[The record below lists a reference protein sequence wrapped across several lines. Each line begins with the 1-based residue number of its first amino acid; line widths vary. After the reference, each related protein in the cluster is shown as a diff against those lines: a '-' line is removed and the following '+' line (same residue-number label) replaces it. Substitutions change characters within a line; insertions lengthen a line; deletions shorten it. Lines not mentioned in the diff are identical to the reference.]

1 MRAVLRLLSAAAV
14 VAGVC
19 TGAGAGTIVEFPGA
33 TPQGPALRGYLARP
47 DTGLSAYLAG
57 QPEAAAARYP
67 AVVVLHGCSG
77 FSGHSASIADRLA
90 SWGYVALAVDSLGPR
105 GIPTACGAIGL
116 PDQAFDAY
124 AALRYLA
131 RLDFVDPAR
140 IGVLGQ
146 SMGGSS
152 ILRAL
157 QGDDIAR
164 HFAERFRAAVAY
176 YPGCRVAD
184 ANLTAPTLILIGEAD
199 DWTWADFCQAMVEHA
214 RPGSAPIAI
223 TVYPG
228 ATHAFDVAEFD
239 RAVSAYGH
247 RLEYNGPAA
256 KDAAQKTRAFLAA
269 HLGQGASGRPAHE

>member
-1 MRAVLRLLSAAAV
+1 MTVILRLLSAAVV
-14 VAGVC
+14 VAWLC
-19 TGAGAGTIVEFPGA
+19 AGAGAGTIVECPGA
-33 TPQGPALRGYLARP
+33 TPQAPTLRGYLARP

-57 QPEAAAARYP
+57 QPAAAVRYP

-77 FSGHSASIADRLA
+77 LSGHSASIADRLG

-105 GIPTACGAIGL
+105 GIPTACGGPF
-116 PDQAFDAY
+116 PDQAYDAY

-131 RLDFVDPAR
+131 RLDFVDPVR

-157 QGDDIAR
+157 QGDDVAR
-164 HFAERFRAAVAY
+164 QFTERFRAAVAY
-176 YPGCRVAD
+176 YPSCQVAD

-214 RPGSAPIAI
+214 RPGSAPIII

-228 ATHAFDVAEFD
+228 AYHAFDVAEFD

-247 RLEYNGPAA
+247 RLEHNGPAA
-256 KDAAQKTRAFLAA
+256 HDAEQKTRAFLAA
-269 HLGQGASGRPAHE
+269 HLGPARE